1 MRPTFDKLSHDAPTI
16 LNGTNEYEYVL
27 VGTFHSVHNYHS
39 CPPFPIQLF
48 GWGSYPLEY
57 LWDLFHHSQPAPCLQ
72 ALLGERKV
80 PPIEHT
86 QKLVYSELRPA
97 TRARFDAFGQ
107 DALGL
112 FQRVDDQFLIG
123 HS

>member
-1 MRPTFDKLSHDAPTI
+1 
-16 LNGTNEYEYVL
+16 
-27 VGTFHSVHNYHS
+27 
-39 CPPFPIQLF
+39 
-48 GWGSYPLEY
+48 
-57 LWDLFHHSQPAPCLQ
+57 
-72 ALLGERKV
+72 LGERKV